1 MNTVKIRQLI
11 TKWRDIA
18 VKLDERQTVMTANV
32 HRLFANELLAA
43 LHHTKKSSILSAR
56 RKLLTRKV

>member
-18 VKLDERQTVMTANV
+18 VKLDEKQTVMTANV
-32 HRLFANELLAA
+32 HRLFANELSVA
-43 LHHTKKSSILSAR
+43 LHRTKETSILSAR